1 LSQNEAYWGPVD
13 LFSKSLKINI
23 FILQKN
29 LDTPLLRLI
38 RFRQKVLTGFS
49 PPLEL
54 FSLEEKAA
62 HVAGRPFRFGA
73 VLGNGGITDTCRMI
87 EASRILLRAENW
99 EVGTLLLELAY

>member
-1 LSQNEAYWGPVD
+1 MRHAEDPVD
-13 LFSKSLKINI
+13 LFSKSLKIKI

-29 LDTPLLRLI
+29 LDTALLRLI

-62 HVAGRPFRFGA
+62 CCRVAFSFQPNICLRKCGVCDDAGTQDRG
-73 VLGNGGITDTCRMI
+73 
-87 EASRILLRAENW
+87 SLL
-99 EVGTLLLELAY
+99 T

>member
-1 LSQNEAYWGPVD
+1 MRHAEDPVD
-13 LFSKSLKINI
+13 LFSKSLKIKI

-29 LDTPLLRLI
+29 LDTALLRLI

-62 HVAGRPFRFGA
+62 CCRVAFSFLIDVLLPNAGA
-73 VLGNGGITDTCRMI
+73 
-87 EASRILLRAENW
+87 
-99 EVGTLLLELAY
+99 